1 MLCLVFH
8 HLAHHNNN
16 KSHNDNNNEYI
27 FSFLFQ
33 VNHTAI
39 EQQDEVF
46 DDECPDSSYSS
57 NGNSS
62 AVSLKL
68 FKIN

>member
-1 MLCLVFH
+1 MIIIM
-8 HLAHHNNN
+8 NMQ
-16 KSHNDNNNEYI
+16 KYI
-27 FSFLFQ
+27 FLFLFQ

-39 EQQDEVF
+39 EQKDEVF

-62 AVSLKL
+62 AVSL
-68 FKIN
+68 